1 MLLLK
6 RLIFE
11 EIMGKNIMDVIIQ
24 YYKRK
29 VKRKKIKT
37 VLLKLQIS
45 SEEYEY

>member
-1 MLLLK
+1 
-6 RLIFE
+6 
-11 EIMGKNIMDVIIQ
+11 MGKNIMDVIIQ

-29 VKRKKIKT
+29 VKRKKIKN